1 MLVVVPPPKTR
12 PDFVDYSHETRV
24 SKNALVRFC
33 VVVALGLVFYRFG
46 VFWVTCCR
54 GLPGTV
60 FILVA
65 VYFFARSSPRFYNF
79 LLNNRV
85 FGGLIR
91 DWRAGLGLPLRAKV
105 LAVTLIVL
113 SIGSSLLF
121 YRRFGCSAV
130 ARSLRRRR
138 ERVPPH
144 PADQT
149 PGGVAGWPAATSTA
163 STGCSAAASSR
174 RKKRTLLKTRFERA
188 SASFFLKVSRSP
200 TRPCST
206 SAAAWAHWA

>member
-24 SKNALVRFC
+24 SKNALVRF
-33 VVVALGLVFYRFG
+33 VWLVLGLLFTGLGFLGYVLP
-46 VFWVTCCR
+46 

-121 YRRFGCSAV
+121 IDVLTIRLLLVLCGVGVSAYLLT
-130 ARSLRRRR
+130 RPTKR
-138 ERVPPH
+138 
-144 PADQT
+144 
-149 PGGVAGWPAATSTA
+149 PAA
-163 STGCSAAASSR
+163 
-174 RKKRTLLKTRFERA
+174 
-188 SASFFLKVSRSP
+188 
-200 TRPCST
+200 
-206 SAAAWAHWA
+206 